1 MNKLAGRAF
10 RALKASA
17 ALAACLAVLGAGILA
32 VSPQARA
39 EVFRAL
45 PVYWGDAN
53 GAIWGMLENGQL
65 LPMRSTTIN
74 STNTTVTGSS
84 STELYYLTN
93 MSGNHTFTLPTVTSV
108 GARAH
113 YRIIAAGNNIGTT
126 GNLAISAASS
136 GNVNTI
142 DTLTVTNTSGASGA
156 VQVIDCYA
164 DQTAGTNDW
173 FVTVGRR

>member
-1 MNKLAGRAF
+1 MRNIGK
-10 RALKASA
+10 ALRGLKTIAIVGA
-17 ALAACLAVLGAGILA
+17 ILGGLLSGILA

-39 EVFRAL
+39 EVFRSL
-45 PVYWGDAN
+45 PVSWGDAN
-53 GAIWGMLENGQL
+53 GAIWSMLENGQM

-84 STELYYLTN
+84 STELFYLVN

-142 DTLTVTNTSGASGA
+142 DTLTVTNTSGATGA
-156 VQVIDCYA
+156 VQTIDCYA